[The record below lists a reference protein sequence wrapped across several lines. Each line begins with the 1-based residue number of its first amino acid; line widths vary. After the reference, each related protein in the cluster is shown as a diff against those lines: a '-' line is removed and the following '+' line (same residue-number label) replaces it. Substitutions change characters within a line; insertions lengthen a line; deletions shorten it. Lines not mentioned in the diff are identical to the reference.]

1 MSHRA
6 PKKRAVWKPI
16 PPRTVNEDFF
26 LQELDGAVETLSTD
40 VTTSPSSTFRL
51 RNLKPVP
58 SYSWIEGTPPAIAVP
73 GVFHCQNINDFAC
86 LENARL
92 FTNLE
97 EHNSF
102 KSSTRL

>member
-40 VTTSPSSTFRL
+40 VTTSPSSIFRL

-58 SYSWIEGTPPAIAVP
+58 SYSWIEGTSPAIAVP
-73 GVFHCQNINDFAC
+73 GVFHCQNINFVHEFGRAQLFQKFHQT
-86 LENARL
+86 LE
-92 FTNLE
+92 FTM
-97 EHNSF
+97 
-102 KSSTRL
+102 